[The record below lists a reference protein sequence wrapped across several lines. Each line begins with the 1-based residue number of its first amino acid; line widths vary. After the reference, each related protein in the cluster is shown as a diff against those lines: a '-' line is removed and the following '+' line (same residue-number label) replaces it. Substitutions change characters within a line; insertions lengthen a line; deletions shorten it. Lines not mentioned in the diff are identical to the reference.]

1 MRRAIVVP
9 IVKALGSL
17 GSTSPGSQGPAATQL
32 MCATALVLHCMRPIS
47 THGLRGSIEALA
59 FRGDGLLALRGPPAR
74 FTRRT
79 PNARPVWPLACAQI
93 GFSINLFLGQVH
105 PYAALWS
112 LGHGSASMALTRYL
126 LVSSR
131 SGLADCSM
139 ASLSMAR

>member
-17 GSTSPGSQGPAATQL
+17 GSTSPGSWGPATTQL

-74 FTRRT
+74 LRGGHRM
-79 PNARPVWPLACAQI
+79 NARPVWPVAGAQI
-93 GFSINLFLGQVH
+93 GFSINLFLGRVH
-105 PYAALWS
+105 PYTALWS
-112 LGHGSASMALTRYL
+112 LGHGSASIALTTN
-126 LVSSR
+126 
-131 SGLADCSM
+131 
-139 ASLSMAR
+139 